1 MPPFDSYT
9 CSDSSNRPTCVV
21 LSPESA
27 ENMFAEM
34 FADFKAEMQKSN
46 AKMQA
51 EFQVNTQQANAATL
65 DAFFHKCGQTMG
77 EKVTSTSQSFEITYL
92 KPTQDLEQRVTTQVG
107 EINANVK
114 KSLKK
119 QEKTIN
125 EIAQDSYTLRS
136 TVEALA
142 GEIDK
147 QIASSELRLRRQ
159 IEKLDGESSEAING
173 VIDQVKNLQSAVFKS
188 ESRVA
193 EFTSTIGS
201 QPTDTASS
209 SSHYTSTLTIKT
221 NTIESTILLRRKL
234 IEGGKSVTKHFQ
246 PNATY
251 TAASSLGTT
260 ANLENAPSFNT
271 YHAPPGIGERRQA
284 GVCCSCLRTPLITI
298 KPFDGD
304 PKNYS
309 RFKSKFMIL
318 YHREFEDDASRLCI
332 LDELLV
338 ETVRN
343 EIGECLAGMY
353 AVVWDRLDA
362 VYGRPEVM
370 DHHLMS

>member
-1 MPPFDSYT
+1 
-9 CSDSSNRPTCVV
+9 
-21 LSPESA
+21 
-27 ENMFAEM
+27 MFAEM

-159 IEKLDGESSEAING
+159 I
-173 VIDQVKNLQSAVFKS
+173 
-188 ESRVA
+188 
-193 EFTSTIGS
+193 
-201 QPTDTASS
+201 
-209 SSHYTSTLTIKT
+209 
-221 NTIESTILLRRKL
+221 
-234 IEGGKSVTKHFQ
+234 
-246 PNATY
+246 
-251 TAASSLGTT
+251 
-260 ANLENAPSFNT
+260 
-271 YHAPPGIGERRQA
+271 
-284 GVCCSCLRTPLITI
+284 
-298 KPFDGD
+298 
-304 PKNYS
+304 
-309 RFKSKFMIL
+309 
-318 YHREFEDDASRLCI
+318 
-332 LDELLV
+332 
-338 ETVRN
+338 
-343 EIGECLAGMY
+343 
-353 AVVWDRLDA
+353 
-362 VYGRPEVM
+362 
-370 DHHLMS
+370 